1 MAGTAMA
8 STTTQPMAGTAMA
21 GTAIQPMKWY
31 NHNNNPYQAWV
42 EN

>member
-8 STTTQPMAGTAMA
+8 STSTQPMAGTAMA